1 MDLDYNDSLN
11 YISANATIDTYA
23 DVISLTNV
31 SAKKIFVGI
40 LLFSLTVWT
49 IIGNIMVWIALFT
62 NKQLKQGGMSNYLIG
77 NLALS
82 DLLLGITV
90 LPFSASVS
98 TLNYWVFGKY
108 LCDVWLSFDVLCS
121 TASIWGLLVIAIDR

>member
-1 MDLDYNDSLN
+1 MDFGFNDSIN
-11 YISANATIDTYA
+11 YISSGNASFESETTA
-23 DVISLTNV
+23 DLTSVTAKKVLIGIFLYSLT
-31 SAKKIFVGI
+31 IW
-40 LLFSLTVWT
+40 TV
-49 IIGNIMVWIALFT
+49 IGNIMVWIALFT

-82 DLLLGITV
+82 DLLLGVTV

-98 TLNYWVFGKY
+98 TLNYWVFGKF